1 MNNAKKIALS
11 GVLCAL
17 AVAVMMLGG
26 MIPLATFCCPAIAGL
41 CLIPI
46 FVECGERTAYAA
58 YIAIALLAGFLSPD
72 KESALLFAFLG
83 YYPVLKWR
91 LDMIRIAPARI
102 AAKLALFN
110 AAVLAVYA
118 LCLFVF
124 KLDQVMRDYQE
135 LSTVMLIVCLAL
147 GNLCLIL
154 YDRLIRI
161 SANLYVSR
169 IRGKFFK

>member
-17 AVAVMMLGG
+17 AIAVMMLGG
-26 MIPLATFCCPAIAGL
+26 MIPFATFCCPAIAGL

-46 FVECGERTAYAA
+46 FVECGERMAYAA
-58 YIAIALLAGFLSPD
+58 YAAIALLAGFLSPD

-91 LDMIRIAPARI
+91 LDMIRIAP
-102 AAKLALFN
+102 ALFN

>member
-1 MNNAKKIALS
+1 MNSAKKIALS

-26 MIPLATFCCPAIAGL
+26 MIPLATFCCPASAGL

-46 FVECGERTAYAA
+46 FVDCGERTSYAA
-58 YIAIALLAGFLSPD
+58 YIAIALLSMFLSPD

-110 AAVLAVYA
+110 AAVLAAYA
-118 LCLFVF
+118 LCLYVF
-124 KLDQVMRDYQE
+124 KLDQVLRDYQT
-135 LSTVMLIVCLAL
+135 LSTIMLIICFAI

-161 SANLYVSR
+161 SAHLYVAR